1 MLICSLIIGILLI
14 FLLTN
19 AKKRQRIEEEKSRV
33 EKENLALKEKS
44 IDELAKY
51 FCNESKKQSEALEN
65 LKQWNRYYIN
75 ENNNLR
81 ADIRNNQKTLDSL
94 KQEGINSV
102 QRDLARERENQTR
115 IMNLQIEEDK
125 KKKIREFQELN
136 DKLQKVYEENKNEK
150 DEILAELQKE
160 IDDFRAR
167 RAVINK
173 AIALEN
179 EQIEEQDKHRIL
191 LSSQDKE
198 DIRYLLSIED
208 KINNKQL
215 LRKLIWSEYLQKPFN
230 DMLKRLFSGSPPKNV
245 IYCIENIVSHKKY
258 IGKTTAE
265 VSKRWTEHIKTS
277 LEIGTIK
284 SQDIH
289 KVLYGNWDNFTFS
302 IITITEKE
310 KISSEEKYYIK
321 LFESDIYGYNMKSGG

>member
-1 MLICSLIIGILLI
+1 MLICSLIIVGILIVVLLI
-14 FLLTN
+14 I
-19 AKKRQRIEEEKSRV
+19 AKKRQQLEDENTELRGRKAEELSAYFKEQYD
-33 EKENLALKEKS
+33 KENSQLSNLKE
-44 IDELAKY
+44 
-51 FCNESKKQSEALEN
+51 
-65 LKQWNRYYIN
+65 WNRYYTN

-81 ADIRNNQKTLDSL
+81 ADIRDNQKTLDAL

-245 IYCIENIVSHKKY
+245 IYCIENIVNHKKY

-321 LFESDIYGYNMKSGG
+321 LFESDIYGYNMKGGG

>member
-1 MLICSLIIGILLI
+1 MLICSLIIVGILIVVLLI
-14 FLLTN
+14 I
-19 AKKRQRIEEEKSRV
+19 AKKRQQLEDENTELRGRKAEELSAYFKEQYD
-33 EKENLALKEKS
+33 KENSQLSNLKE
-44 IDELAKY
+44 
-51 FCNESKKQSEALEN
+51 
-65 LKQWNRYYIN
+65 WNRYYTN

-81 ADIRNNQKTLDSL
+81 ADIKNNQKTLDAL

-245 IYCIENIVSHKKY
+245 IYCIENIVNHKKY

>member
-1 MLICSLIIGILLI
+1 MLICSLIIVGILIVVLLI
-14 FLLTN
+14 I
-19 AKKRQRIEEEKSRV
+19 AKKRQQLEDENTELRGRKAEELSAYFKEQYD
-33 EKENLALKEKS
+33 KENSQLSNLKE
-44 IDELAKY
+44 
-51 FCNESKKQSEALEN
+51 
-65 LKQWNRYYIN
+65 WNRYYTN

-81 ADIRNNQKTLDSL
+81 ADIKNNQKTLDAL

-245 IYCIENIVSHKKY
+245 IYCIENITNHKKY

-321 LFESDIYGYNMKSGG
+321 LFESDIYGYNMKGGG